1 MPLKDPKTA
10 NALVRGLVDAIQCPA
25 FVASPSIGLVAC
37 NKAARSIKD
46 QDLSEILMLDG
57 QIIVVNGKNYKV
69 ISKKL
74 NHKTDC
80 ILFELHDVS
89 EPSDRLKFAGA
100 VLDKALSGAF

>member
-10 NALVRGLVDAIQCPA
+10 TALVKGLVDAIQCPA
-25 FVASPSIGLVAC
+25 FVFSPSIGLVTC
-37 NKAARSIKD
+37 NKAAKSIKG
-46 QDLSEILMLDG
+46 QDLLSIQKLDG
-57 QIIVVNGKNYKV
+57 QVIDISGKKYRV

-80 ILFELHDVS
+80 ILFEMHDVS
-89 EPSDRLKFAGA
+89 EASDRLKFAGA